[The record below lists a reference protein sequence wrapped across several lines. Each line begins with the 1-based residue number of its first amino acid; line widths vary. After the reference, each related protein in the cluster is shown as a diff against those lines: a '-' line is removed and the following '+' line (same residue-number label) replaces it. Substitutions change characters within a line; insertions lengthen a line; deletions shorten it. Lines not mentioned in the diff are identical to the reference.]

1 MSISNKFFLSAAAV
15 AILSAGAAEPGFA
28 QKRKRAATD
37 APVQVK
43 AVQIQAQQVASEPM
57 APAAQPAPPAAP
69 VKAELAAGAQVRDTS
84 GGEVG
89 TITKVDGQFVILR
102 TDKHEVRLPVASF
115 TAHEGHFLMAMT
127 RDQLNAEVDK
137 TKAAA
142 SANLAAGATVVGSQ
156 GAAVGTVSAIDSE
169 FVTLKLSSGKL
180 VRLPR
185 NAVAANA
192 TGGVIGMTAAELEAA
207 AAAAGS

>member
-1 MSISNKFFLSAAAV
+1 MTIRNKFLLSAMSVAALAV
-15 AILSAGAAEPGFA
+15 GASA
-28 QKRKRAATD
+28 QAAT
-37 APVQVK
+37 
-43 AVQIQAQQVASEPM
+43 QA
-57 APAAQPAPPAAP
+57 APAQAAP
-69 VKAELAAGAQVRDTS
+69 AQAGLAAGAQVRDTN

-89 TITKVDGQFVILR
+89 TITKVDGQFVILK

-137 TKAAA
+137 TKAAV

-156 GAAVGTVSAIDSE
+156 GSTVGTVTAIDAQ
-169 FVTLKLSSGKL
+169 FVTLKLTSGKE

-207 AAAAGS
+207 AAGAGS